1 MEYNTDWKAI
11 QQRFL
16 PCKSKHQVDT
26 IADFLWWFLGVR
38 GGQNFDCW
46 IIFILFLLL
55 SCSCLWWI

>member
-16 PCKSKHQVDT
+16 PCKSKHQVYT
-26 IADFLWWFLGVR
+26 IANFFWGFF
-38 GGQNFDCW
+38 GGEGDRQKFDCW

-55 SCSCLWWI
+55 SCSC

>member
-26 IADFLWWFLGVR
+26 IADFL
-38 GGQNFDCW
+38 
-46 IIFILFLLL
+46 
-55 SCSCLWWI
+55 